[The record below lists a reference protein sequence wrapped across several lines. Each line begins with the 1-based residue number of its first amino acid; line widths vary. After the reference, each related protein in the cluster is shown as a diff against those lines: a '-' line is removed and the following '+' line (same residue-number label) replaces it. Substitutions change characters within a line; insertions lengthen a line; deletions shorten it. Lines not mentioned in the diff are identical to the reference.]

1 LVRFKVNIFY
11 GISAVCSLALV
22 AYAWFVFLPSF
33 EATGEYESIRYVVIL
48 LTILLVAV
56 SGIQIVMS
64 VVREGTEEDE
74 TAARLES
81 EQP

>member
-1 LVRFKVNIFY
+1 VNIFY
-11 GISAVCSLALV
+11 AISAVCSLALV
-22 AYAWFVFLPSF
+22 AYAWLGFLPSF
-33 EATGEYESIRYVVIL
+33 EATVEYPSIRNVVIL

-64 VVREGTEEDE
+64 VAREGTEEDE
-74 TAARLES
+74 TATRLEP